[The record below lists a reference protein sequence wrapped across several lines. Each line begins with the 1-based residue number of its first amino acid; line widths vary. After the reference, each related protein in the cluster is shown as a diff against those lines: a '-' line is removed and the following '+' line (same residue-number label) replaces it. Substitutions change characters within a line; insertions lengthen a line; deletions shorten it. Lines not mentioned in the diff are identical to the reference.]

1 MEIVSKSAGCGPSS
15 PSKGCKQGVLTQKDC
30 LHLTIEQQL
39 CQHSVLLALDLHRP
53 HEVALCCCTGTM
65 AHSTPIQKHT
75 RKTIVTK
82 CFEIIFTARTER
94 CAGDKN
100 QLFCQPCQMFLTT
113 SGTKQCSELCLWI
126 VTIQHH
132 ASACGENC
140 FNLFY
145 VKRDRHTYTY
155 KAQTHTI

>member
-1 MEIVSKSAGCGPSS
+1 MVPGSLLAPPSL
-15 PSKGCKQGVLTQKDC
+15 KMIW
-30 LHLTIEQQL
+30 LHLHGDSEQVSRLWAIVPFQRVQTGCAYTKRL
-39 CQHSVLLALDLHRP
+39 FASNHRAAAVSAHIVLLALDLHRP

-94 CAGDKN
+94 CEGDKN

-113 SGTKQCSELCLWI
+113 SGTKQCSELCL
-126 VTIQHH
+126 
-132 ASACGENC
+132 
-140 FNLFY
+140 
-145 VKRDRHTYTY
+145 
-155 KAQTHTI
+155 